1 MTLNASGAL
10 TYNAKLQYL
19 RTLLR
24 GEALRQFD
32 NLCSQVGIMA
42 MAHFNQVIIG
52 LGTYFPPVNAFS
64 KQERTMHRGMRNPR
78 ESNVR

>member
-1 MTLNASGAL
+1 MLNASGAL

-52 LGTYFPPVNAFS
+52 LGTYFPL
-64 KQERTMHRGMRNPR
+64 
-78 ESNVR
+78 